1 MNLNNVQSKRIA
13 SHKFDENEGFSLVE
27 VIIATVVM
35 VILCVGTLTVFTHA
49 VRINRGNNLRAQAQ
63 TVLQQEAEYYRSLKF
78 LPIGSSPDL
87 NGGTYNNV
95 RTRTTPDGR
104 AFYVTVVIDNDPYT
118 AGVQTGSEATCKF
131 KEIKITVV
139 PVIAETGWLAD
150 LKTNLVLQRVRA
162 N

>member
-1 MNLNNVQSKRIA
+1 MDEKDTQCKRIA
-13 SHKFDENEGFSLVE
+13 RRPDGGTSGFSLIE

-63 TVLQQEAEYYRSLKF
+63 TVLQREAEYYRSLKF

-104 AFYVTVVIDNDPYT
+104 AFYVTVVIDNNPYA

-150 LKTNLVLQRVRA
+150 LKTNLVLQRVRT

>member
-1 MNLNNVQSKRIA
+1 MYESDKQSTLMLTRKNSRN
-13 SHKFDENEGFSLVE
+13 DGFSLVE

-63 TVLQQEAEYYRSLKF
+63 TVLQKEAEYYRSLKF

-104 AFYVTVVIDNDPYT
+104 AFYVSVVIDNDPYT
-118 AGVQTGSEATCKF
+118 TGVQVGGETTCKF

-139 PVIAETGWLAD
+139 PVIAESGWLAD